1 MRRVALHRKR
11 ISVPWLTTAFLVA
24 VLLNFAWEMAQAYLY
39 QPMGTVWE
47 ATRRCLIA
55 SVGDGGMILLVLVMA
70 RRLTDGPLQT
80 IGRREYALI
89 IALAVAI
96 AIAVEWW
103 GLAAG
108 RWAYRA
114 QMPKLPG
121 TQLGLVPMFQM
132 AALAPLTLWLADHAT
147 RTRAGR

>member
-1 MRRVALHRKR
+1 MLDRKR
-11 ISVPWLTTAFLVA
+11 LGVRWLTTAFLIA
-24 VLLNFAWEMAQAYLY
+24 VLLNFVWEMAQAYLY

-55 SVGDGGMILLVLVMA
+55 SVGDGGMILLVLVTG
-70 RRLTDGPLQT
+70 RHLTDGPLQT
-80 IGRREYALI
+80 IDRREYALI
-89 IALAVAI
+89 VALAVAT

-108 RWAYRA
+108 RWAYRV

-121 TQLGLVPMFQM
+121 TQLGLVPIVQM
-132 AALAPLTLWLADHAT
+132 AALAPLTLWQTDRAT
-147 RTRAGR
+147 RTREGR